1 MANFPVDPRPFVPPG
16 FTLVPR
22 VPARE
27 PSRVRCFLAP
37 SLVKE
42 NEDLAIAVTTP
53 SVAKEDFGPFAR
65 ELQRYL
71 LDNGVRSPEI
81 QMCPMGEA
89 FVRFDSAM
97 QREGFLFGGPRP
109 FNGYQISFIRHD
121 EGLNFRNLDLDR
133 VVWLMLL
140 CFPPDARR
148 HVNLIDKS
156 ISAFASLLLVH
167 KSTSESRL
175 VIKALV
181 NHDADV
187 PDSVTVSTGSA
198 PLASTWTVPIFVLN
212 AVDVVRGGDE
222 DPIPI
227 DGPTHRMPNPAPGW
241 MGPHGIPNHG
251 NWVHESASVN
261 RRSGGQT
268 GNAAAQDQERDQPCE
283 QGSEDVEVV
292 ERQPE
297 QLVQSKLIGA
307 AGEGHDLTLVQ
318 LHTASPAPAI
328 LKVIFPFDLSFIP
341 LPIARNIAS
350 SLSLLDIDLDTI
362 VASYVAD
369 HNARLFLAT
378 ICHDQNKGVT
388 VFGPARPLVPYS
400 DDEDSDDDLME
411 VHGPIVKATP
421 KKRRARKMREPLGA
435 GFRRCSKRLN
445 PDIDGFRSQESKTAA
460 ATFPRIYSGAADAQ
474 EPPAPHLSVE
484 IAEGIVVGFLKMQPG
499 VVSSAILEDLDE

>member
-156 ISAFASLLLVH
+156 ISVFASLLLVH

-241 MGPHGIPNHG
+241 MGPHGIPNQG

-261 RRSGGQT
+261 RCSGGQT

-328 LKVIFPFDLSFIP
+328 LK
-341 LPIARNIAS
+341 
-350 SLSLLDIDLDTI
+350 
-362 VASYVAD
+362 
-369 HNARLFLAT
+369 
-378 ICHDQNKGVT
+378 NKGVT

-400 DDEDSDDDLME
+400 DDEDSDDDLRE

-421 KKRRARKMREPLGA
+421 KKRRARKMREPLEA

-445 PDIDGFRSQESKTAA
+445 PDIDGFRSQESKTAV

-484 IAEGIVVGFLKMQPG
+484 IAEGFAVGFLKMQPG